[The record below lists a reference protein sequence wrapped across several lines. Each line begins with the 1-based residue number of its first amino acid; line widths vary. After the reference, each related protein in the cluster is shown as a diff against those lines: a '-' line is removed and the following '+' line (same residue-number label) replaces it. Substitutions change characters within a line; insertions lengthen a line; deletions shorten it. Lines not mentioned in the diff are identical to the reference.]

1 MINHIK
7 ISKDFWLDELQ
18 CKGED
23 CCGHLVKIDS
33 EVVEKVQKLR
43 KEVGK
48 PITVTSAY
56 RCPSHNH
63 ATGGQPHSLHLS
75 GMAADVTVS
84 KFDIRELARLA
95 FSVGFGTVIAY
106 PHRGFVHLDVRRKG
120 LGLVG
125 G

>member
-7 ISKDFWLDELQ
+7 ISKNFWLDEFH

-23 CCGHLVKIDS
+23 CCGHLLKIDPQ
-33 EVVEKVQKLR
+33 VVKGVQKLR
-43 KEVGK
+43 KEIDK
-48 PITVTSAY
+48 PITVTSGY
-56 RCPSHNH
+56 RCPRHNEDV
-63 ATGGQPHSLHLS
+63 GGQPHSLHLS
-75 GMAADVTVS
+75 GLAADITVA

-106 PHRGFVHLDVRRKG
+106 PHRGFVHLDVRKRG

-125 G
+125 V